1 MLLSQWKL
9 FFSVISASALAS
21 PLIAAEIAATISS
34 DLTAVGEW
42 KMEVREKRAN
52 GQSLCIEYWTFI
64 GDSGLKVISGK
75 QLVEKRWR
83 ISSEEGFDKM
93 YMTAVSATADPDCMN
108 EVVDPAE
115 YPKTESGG
123 FALQKLR
130 ASYFLCTPMVVEDV
144 KRKTRTQM
152 WGDNCWATL
161 TPVNKEERPSAD

>member
-1 MLLSQWKL
+1 
-9 FFSVISASALAS
+9 
-21 PLIAAEIAATISS
+21 
-34 DLTAVGEW
+34 
-42 KMEVREKRAN
+42 MEVREKRAD
-52 GQSLCIEYWTFI
+52 GQSLCIEYWTFA
-64 GDSGLKVISGK
+64 GDSGLKVVSGK

-83 ISSEEGFDKM
+83 ISAEEGFDKM

-123 FALQKLR
+123 FALQKLG

-144 KRKTRTQM
+144 KRKTRIQM

-161 TPVNKEERPSAD
+161 TPLKKE